1 MGFINRVFSR
11 GNHSEGIDKLVKE
24 HFNLKIGKRDL
35 YEEAIRHSSV
45 LDGDTS
51 GKKSNER
58 LEYLGDAVLD
68 LCVAD
73 YLHKS
78 DKKAAEGLL
87 TQRKSR
93 VVNRKNL
100 NRIGKAIG
108 LEDLLQVKM
117 RRDDIRDNMVGNA
130 IEALIGAI
138 YEDHGY
144 VRTYKSVVKL
154 LKLHGIDQRIHET
167 TDFKSKLHHWAQVER
182 IDLKFEVIREY
193 TESGEGKYEVEV
205 LADGERI
212 GLGSGRSKKIA
223 EHDSARRGWR
233 TVFEKNEKE
242 NGEGENSL

>member
-1 MGFINRVFSR
+1 MGLFNRVFRR
-11 GNHSEGIDKLVKE
+11 GNYSEDIDILVKE
-24 HFNLKIGKRDL
+24 HFKLRIVNCSL
-35 YEEAIRHSSV
+35 YEESMRHSSS

-51 GKKSNER
+51 GRRSNER
-58 LEYLGDAVLD
+58 LEYLGHAVLD

-73 YLHKS
+73 YLHKT
-78 DKKAAEGLL
+78 DKQAAEGLL

-100 NRIGKAIG
+100 NRIGQAIG
-108 LEDLLQVKM
+108 VEDLLVVKM
-117 RRDDIRDNMVGNA
+117 RREDIRSNMVGNA
-130 IEALIGAI
+130 LEALIGAI

-144 VRTYKSVVKL
+144 VKTYKSVVKL
-154 LKLHGIDQRIHET
+154 LKRHGIDTRIHET

-233 TVFEKNEKE
+233 TVFEKIEKAKE
-242 NGEGENSL
+242 EA